1 MVKCVACNEDMNGL
15 IGLELLRRTN
25 SDSAHNQSEQA
36 WLKFLCHKCHTVFV
50 IHFLYGR
57 KEISQLLDDGGKIAA
72 VRLRRLATGEG
83 LYEAKHYV
91 DKIEEEKK
99 HTYTTEEN
107 IT

>member
-1 MVKCVACNEDMNGL
+1 
-15 IGLELLRRTN
+15 
-25 SDSAHNQSEQA
+25 
-36 WLKFLCHKCHTVFV
+36 V

-57 KEISQLLDDGGKIAA
+57 KEISQLLDDGGKIVA